1 MTVQLEIPYETLVK
15 LVGQLS
21 KQQQLDLISK
31 VQGAMLLEGL
41 SADEKL
47 AMLRAVQFDIQVAQ
61 EPSDSREDWYDTDG
75 R

>member
-47 AMLRAVQFDIQVAQ
+47 AML
-61 EPSDSREDWYDTDG
+61 
-75 R
+75 